1 MTKACVWWH
10 GVGCDICPC
19 HQGMSFPV
27 LAFFKLTMS
36 AIGQVSS
43 ILNSNRLILT
53 SSTKNG
59 TCVGHKLGHKYF
71 TPLVEPEVKRS
82 GHQFFMISLFSW
94 LWLVRSQITFSLI
107 GLCFRLLQS
116 HPLVHRV
123 YVGLKRQFGWSQR
136 YHMAIKREI
145 KWKWSTINTII
156 AQQFCMS

>member
-27 LAFFKLTMS
+27 LTFFKLTIS

-43 ILNSNRLILT
+43 IFYSNWLILT
-53 SSTKNG
+53 SSTNV

-71 TPLVEPEVKRS
+71 TPLVKPEVKRS

-94 LWLVRSQITFSLI
+94 LWLVRSKFTFSLI
-107 GLCFRLLQS
+107 GLRLLLLQS
-116 HPLVHRV
+116 HRV
-123 YVGLKRQFGWSQR
+123 YVGLKRQFGWSKR